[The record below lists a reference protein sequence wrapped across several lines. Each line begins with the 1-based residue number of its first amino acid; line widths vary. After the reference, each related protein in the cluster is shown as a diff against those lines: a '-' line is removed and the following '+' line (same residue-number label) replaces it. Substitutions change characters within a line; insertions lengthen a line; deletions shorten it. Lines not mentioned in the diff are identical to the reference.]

1 VSQTSTQAVRGGS
14 VIGQS
19 PGSAKLMMTLGLEV
33 SLLDRF
39 RFPTGNNLLIVMS
52 LTVHRACTYKA
63 DGQGMGEFTPYTSGL
78 FTVRI
83 YGKLCY
89 GSGGYCV
96 EFRPGGADHSITS
109 ELNWGINIRWSQSGF
124 RNYGTFSSLKVD
136 HCFSFFLPTIAP
148 NGLKLAIGRPDRR
161 HHLPTQNCV
170 HPGLIALAA
179 GFEPCQYISV

>member
-19 PGSAKLMMTLGLEV
+19 PGSTKLMMTLGLEV

-109 ELNWGINIRWSQSGF
+109 ELNWGDQYPLESIRLSKLRNVLIIESGP
-124 RNYGTFSSLKVD
+124 L
-136 HCFSFFLPTIAP
+136 FLLLP
-148 NGLKLAIGRPDRR
+148 PDNR
-161 HHLPTQNCV
+161 TE
-170 HPGLIALAA
+170 GIEASDW
-179 GFEPCQYISV
+179 ET